1 MEHVSIKTLYHLL
14 CCMLLFISAMCA
26 LAQEHEPIG
35 AQDERLSTLIH
46 QRMQEAKVPA
56 LSVSVTIKGY
66 VSDLST
72 VLPMWLVRSEY
83 SRHVY
88 ELGSMSKAFTGLV
101 VQILIQEG
109 RLRQGMISLPI
120 CRKCA

>member
-1 MEHVSIKTLYHLL
+1 MTIMEHVSIKTLYHLL

-72 VLPMWLVRSEY
+72 VLPMWLVRK
-83 SRHVY
+83 R
-88 ELGSMSKAFTGLV
+88 
-101 VQILIQEG
+101 IL
-109 RLRQGMISLPI
+109 
-120 CRKCA
+120 

>member
-1 MEHVSIKTLYHLL
+1 
-14 CCMLLFISAMCA
+14 MCA
-26 LAQEHEPIG
+26 LAQEHEPIR

-72 VLPMWLVRSEY
+72 VLPMWLVREANTLDT
-83 SRHVY
+83 VY